1 LSNFEG
7 GREIVVMLIGRELNR
22 EYERKIQS
30 DEISPISQALTSE
43 LLDNKGLVAA
53 AEAQETGRNR
63 GIVTVLGGFCRL
75 P

>member
-1 LSNFEG
+1 
-7 GREIVVMLIGRELNR
+7 MLIGRELNR

-53 AEAQETGRNR
+53 KIFKRELRKLGE
-63 GIVTVLGGFCRL
+63 IVEL
-75 P
+75 

>member
-1 LSNFEG
+1 M
-7 GREIVVMLIGRELNR
+7 VMLTGRELNR

-53 AEAQETGRNR
+53 KIFKRELRKLGE
-63 GIVTVLGGFCRL
+63 IVE
-75 P
+75 